1 MFGIRR
7 RVATQHTQQVEPEH
21 MIRALLARQA
31 PQEREALE
39 PTAIIGTDQGSSFR
53 LTQTTSRAH
62 EAQRTVSGSK

>member
-39 PTAIIGTDQGSSFR
+39 TTAIIRTDQGS
-53 LTQTTSRAH
+53 
-62 EAQRTVSGSK
+62 